1 MARKSRKNIAVTNE
15 PEIKTAVYIRTA
27 QYIRL
32 SVEDSHNKGNSIENQ
47 KLILDDYIA
56 QHPNMKPAGT
66 YIDNGISGTTFKR
79 PEFQRMLDDI
89 SAGNIDCVIVKDLSR
104 LGRNIIDTGF
114 YIERF
119 FPEHKIRFI
128 AVNDNIDT
136 DNLKSNDSLMI
147 CLKNI
152 INEAYALDI
161 GKKIKTQ
168 ARQAMREGQYVSARP
183 RYGYLKDPNDCH
195 KLIVNPETA
204 PVVKMIFEWFVGGM
218 STTEICLN
226 LTEKNILTPS
236 IYGYNKGYIT
246 SKKSVGQNSWTSR
259 TVRNILEQ
267 EIYTGK
273 LVQGKTD
280 TIAHK
285 QTPRDK
291 SEWIIVENTHEAII
305 SQELFDK
312 AQVRLALL
320 KNKHSQKT
328 STPYTENLFKGKI
341 YCGHCGRA
349 LNRHKDCRSGKYHF
363 CCLTNQRYKRGGCEN
378 GIIYENELLQVIMAS
393 LKAQA
398 SVLIENKNI
407 LSTSMQDQTKNTE
420 ITAEIKRLKTY
431 ISQNQNFLSSLYEN
445 LVNGIISP
453 EEYQTMRRDYGDKI
467 SDAVKKMHDA
477 ENKKKAFEQEYNRYQ
492 EMDRALEL
500 LFDSGKFTKEIIDK
514 LISKVVI
521 YKGKRV
527 EITYNFE
534 NEFESEVQTN
544 G

>member
-1 MARKSRKNIAVTNE
+1 MARKSRKNIAVINE
-15 PEIKTAVYIRTA
+15 PEIKTAIYIRTA

-89 SAGNIDCVIVKDLSR
+89 SAGSIDCVIVKDLSR

-128 AVNDNIDT
+128 AVNDDIDT

-195 KLIVNPETA
+195 KLIVNSETA
-204 PVVKMIFEWFVGGM
+204 PVVKMVFEWFVGGM
-218 STTEICLN
+218 STNEICLQ
-226 LTEKNILTPS
+226 LGARSIPTPS
-236 IYGYNKGYIT
+236 VYGYNKGYIT
-246 SKKSVGQNSWTSR
+246 SKKSVGQNSWTSY

-267 EIYTGK
+267 ETYTGK

-285 QTPRDK
+285 QSLQDK
-291 SEWIIVENTHEAII
+291 SKWIVVENTHEAII

-312 AQVRLALL
+312 AQERLQAL
-320 KNKHSQKT
+320 KNKSKQKT
-328 STPYTENLFKGKI
+328 IIPYTENIFKGKI
-341 YCGHCGRA
+341 FCGHCGRS
-349 LNRHKDCRSGKYHF
+349 LHRHRDSRSGKYHF
-363 CCLTNQRYKRGGCEN
+363 YCLTNQRYQRGGCEN
-378 GIIYENELLQVIMAS
+378 GIIYEDELLQVIMAS

-398 SVLIENKNI
+398 SVLIENKDI
-407 LSTSMQDQTKNTE
+407 FTASIQDQPKTAE
-420 ITAEIKRLKTY
+420 ITMEIKRLKTF

-445 LVNGIISP
+445 LVNGIILP
-453 EEYQTMRRDYGDKI
+453 EEYQTMRKDYGEKI
-467 SDAVKKMHDA
+467 SEAVKRIHEVEKQRTAA
-477 ENKKKAFEQEYNRYQ
+477 ENEYTRYC

-514 LISKVVI
+514 LISKIVT

>member
-1 MARKSRKNIAVTNE
+1 MARKSRKNIISEVV
-15 PEIKTAVYIRTA
+15 PEIKTAIYIRTA

-56 QHPNMKPAGT
+56 QHPNMKPTGT

-89 SAGNIDCVIVKDLSR
+89 CAGSIDCVIVKDLSR

-128 AVNDNIDT
+128 AVNDDIDT

-218 STTEICLN
+218 STNEIALQ
-226 LTEKNILTPS
+226 LVARNIPTPS
-236 IYGYNKGYIT
+236 VYGYNKGYIT
-246 SKKSVGQNSWTSR
+246 SKKSVGQNSWVSR

-280 TIAHK
+280 AIAKK
-285 QTPRDK
+285 QLPQDK
-291 SEWIIVENTHEAII
+291 SKWIVVENTHEAII

-312 AQVRLALL
+312 AQERLQAL
-320 KNKHSQKT
+320 KNKSKQKT
-328 STPYTENLFKGKI
+328 IIPYTENIFKGKI
-341 YCGHCGRA
+341 FCGHCGRS
-349 LNRHKDCRSGKYHF
+349 LHRHRDSRSGKYHF
-363 CCLTNQRYKRGGCEN
+363 YCLTNQRYKRGGCEN
-378 GIIYENELLQVIMAS
+378 GIIYEDELLQVIMS
-393 LKAQA
+393 SMKAQA
-398 SVLIENKNI
+398 DVLIENKDI
-407 LSTSMQDQTKNTE
+407 FAASIQSQPQTNV
-420 ITAEIKRLKTY
+420 EIKRLKTY

-453 EEYQTMRRDYGDKI
+453 EEYQTMRRDYGEKI
-467 SDAVKKMHDA
+467 SEAVKRIHEVEKQRTTAD
-477 ENKKKAFEQEYNRYQ
+477 NEYTRYC

-514 LISKVVI
+514 LIFKVVI

>member
-15 PEIKTAVYIRTA
+15 PEIKTAIYIRTA

-89 SAGNIDCVIVKDLSR
+89 SAGSIDCVIVKDLSR

-128 AVNDNIDT
+128 AVNDDIDT

-226 LTEKNILTPS
+226 LTEKNIPTPS

-246 SKKSVGQNSWTSR
+246 SQKSVGQNSWTSR

-291 SEWIIVENTHEAII
+291 SEWIVVENTHEAII

-328 STPYTENLFKGKI
+328 STPYTENLFKGK
-341 YCGHCGRA
+341 
-349 LNRHKDCRSGKYHF
+349 
-363 CCLTNQRYKRGGCEN
+363 E
-378 GIIYENELLQVIMAS
+378 
-393 LKAQA
+393 
-398 SVLIENKNI
+398 
-407 LSTSMQDQTKNTE
+407 
-420 ITAEIKRLKTY
+420 
-431 ISQNQNFLSSLYEN
+431 
-445 LVNGIISP
+445 
-453 EEYQTMRRDYGDKI
+453 
-467 SDAVKKMHDA
+467 
-477 ENKKKAFEQEYNRYQ
+477 
-492 EMDRALEL
+492 
-500 LFDSGKFTKEIIDK
+500 
-514 LISKVVI
+514 
-521 YKGKRV
+521 
-527 EITYNFE
+527 
-534 NEFESEVQTN
+534 
-544 G
+544 